1 MKNILLT
8 LIAAS
13 VLAGPAAA
21 SGFNLDSLSLDE
33 VRASA
38 AGFAVPELRAPAA
51 PAEED
56 DAIGIDATVR
66 IPFKALKKAV
76 TQVAASE
83 KRLTIV
89 DPSAPVI
96 SKAGDFLKLSNIR
109 LDINGIIAEPTL
121 TLKPW
126 FEGKDKLA
134 LRIQR
139 IQLHASM
146 MPDKSR
152 AAAQPQL
159 SQEDLMEQAMAVMT
173 KGIISAL
180 NARFAKQQIPLKA
193 EDILIFKYDKAA
205 WTLHTTISAKFV
217 QSYLPHGLVGDIH
230 LTGFSFDD
238 SGIAVKFGTA
248 N

>member
-1 MKNILLT
+1 MKRLFLNLLAATALLT
-8 LIAAS
+8 PASAADFS
-13 VLAGPAAA
+13 LNA
-21 SGFNLDSLSLDE
+21 LSLDD

-38 AGFAVPELRAPAA
+38 ANIAVPAPR
-51 PAEED
+51 PQAEPVSED
-56 DAIGIDATVR
+56 SLIGVDAVIR
-66 IPFKALKKAV
+66 IPFKAIQKAV
-76 TQVAASE
+76 AQVAASE

-89 DPSAPVI
+89 NATLPVMA
-96 SKAGDFLKLSNIR
+96 KAGEFLKISNIR

-121 TLKPW
+121 TLKPY
-126 FEGKDKLA
+126 FEGNDKLA

-146 MPDKSR
+146 TPDKSR
-152 AAAQPQL
+152 AAAAPQL
-159 SQEDLMEQAMAVMT
+159 TQEDLMEQVMAVMT

-205 WTLHTTISAKFV
+205 WTLHTAISPKFV
-217 QSYLPHGLVGDIH
+217 QSYLPHGLFGDIH
-230 LTGFSFDD
+230 LTGFSFNDT
-238 SGIAVKFGTA
+238 GIAVKFGTA

>member
-8 LIAAS
+8 LITAS

-38 AGFAVPELRAPAA
+38 AGFAVPELRAPSA
-51 PAEED
+51 PAQED
-56 DAIGIDATVR
+56 ETIGVDVAIRV
-66 IPFKALKKAV
+66 PFKAIQNAIK
-76 TQVAASE
+76 QVAASE

-89 DPSAPVI
+89 DPSAPVM
-96 SKAGDFLKLSNIR
+96 SKAGDFLKITNIR

-121 TLKPW
+121 TLKPY

-146 MPDKSR
+146 MPDKAR
-152 AAAQPQL
+152 AAQPQL

-180 NARFAKQQIPLKA
+180 NARFAAKQIPLKA
-193 EDILIFKYDKAA
+193 EDILTFKYDKAA

-230 LTGFSFDD
+230 LTGFSFND